1 MTRNSCSELVWMR
14 EIDMTDDQER
24 RLRQLSGS
32 SVVGGDIAAALHC
45 IDMLRSQT
53 ESMNIVLSVVAA
65 KAEIS
70 DDELIEMLEQIRTGF
85 IGEIDMS
92 KVYVVEFADYD
103 GYNQQFAKI
112 GDHKDVDVWAKDG
125 SIKKGDVVFE
135 LKETKQP
142 NLLST

>member
-1 MTRNSCSELVWMR
+1 
-14 EIDMTDDQER
+14 
-24 RLRQLSGS
+24 LRQLSGS